1 MRVRRDGFSLDVHL
15 AVGRG
20 EVLAVLGP
28 NGAGKSTV
36 LAVLAGLLLPSSGYV
51 RLDGRELTRIDEGG
65 RVRTAVPSEG
75 RSIGLLGQDPLVF
88 PHLTAAANIAF
99 GPRAHGVPRAAA
111 NASAERWLS
120 SVGLDGLGARR
131 SAELSG
137 GQRQRVALARAL
149 AAEPDVLL
157 LDEPLAALDVQ
168 SAPAMRQLLR
178 EQIAGTATTTVL
190 VTHDVLDAVVLAD
203 RVMVLDAGRV
213 VDTGLAATVLSAPKD
228 GFTAS
233 LAGLNLVVGVGADGA
248 VQASDGRRFVGVGL
262 PDELRDGDRAAA
274 VFAPSA
280 VTVYTSA
287 PVGASPR
294 NVWRSEV
301 VALEPGGSTV
311 RLRTAGDP
319 QILADLTPA
328 SVATLGLRPGSTV
341 WLSVKATEVGLHRR

>member
-1 MRVRRDGFSLDVHL
+1 MRVRRGGFTLDAHL
-15 AVGRG
+15 SVERG
-20 EVLAVLGP
+20 EVLAILGP

-36 LAVLAGLLLPSSGYV
+36 LAVLAGLLLPSAGYV
-51 RLDGRELTRIDEGG
+51 NLDGHDLTRIDDDG
-65 RVRTAVPSEG
+65 RVRTAVPAEG
-75 RSIGLLGQDPLVF
+75 RAIGLLGQDPLVF

-111 NASAERWLS
+111 STRAERWLS
-120 SVGLDGLGARR
+120 SVGLCGLGARR

-149 AAEPDVLL
+149 AAEPRVLL
-157 LDEPLAALDVQ
+157 LDEPLAALDVH

-178 EQIAGTATTTVL
+178 EQIARTGTTTVL

-213 VDTGLAATVLSAPKD
+213 VDTGAAATVLAAPKD
-228 GFTAS
+228 RFTAS
-233 LAGLNLVVGVGADGA
+233 LAGLNLVMGVGAGGA
-248 VQASDGRRFVGVGL
+248 VEAPDGRRFVGVGL
-262 PDELRDGDRAAA
+262 PGELRDGDRAAA

-280 VTVYTSA
+280 VAVSTSA
-287 PVGASPR
+287 PVDASPR
-294 NVWRSEV
+294 NVWRTEV

-319 QILADLTPA
+319 QVLADLTPA
-328 SVATLGLRPGSTV
+328 SVTGLGLRPGSVV